1 MNNNTKNIIKS
12 IALVFTIAIATT
24 QVTAQTIIAA
34 GKGTSTE
41 KNSLSVQ
48 DLGSLRFKLIF
59 ENTSKQ
65 KTKIS
70 LVDIENNVFF
80 YDYPTNDSQY
90 VKTFDLS
97 NLIDGEYTF
106 LVELGTEK
114 LKKDFVITT
123 KSFRSIAL
131 STDRK

>member
-1 MNNNTKNIIKS
+1 M
-12 IALVFTIAIATT
+12 
-24 QVTAQTIIAA
+24 
-34 GKGTSTE
+34 
-41 KNSLSVQ
+41 
-48 DLGSLRFKLIF
+48 IF

-97 NLIDGEYTF
+97 NLIDGEYAF

-131 STDRK
+131 ASDSK

>member
-1 MNNNTKNIIKS
+1 MNKNSKNIIKS

-24 QVTAQTIIAA
+24 QVTAQIIIAA
-34 GKGTSTE
+34 GKVTSTE
-41 KNSLSVQ
+41 NNSLSVQ

-70 LVDIENNVFF
+70 LVDKENNVFF
-80 YDYPTNDSQY
+80 YDYPTNDPHY
-90 VKTFDLS
+90 VKAFDLS
-97 NLIDGEYTF
+97 NLIDGEYAF
-106 LVELGTEK
+106 VVELGTEK
-114 LKKDFVITT
+114 LKKDFVIST